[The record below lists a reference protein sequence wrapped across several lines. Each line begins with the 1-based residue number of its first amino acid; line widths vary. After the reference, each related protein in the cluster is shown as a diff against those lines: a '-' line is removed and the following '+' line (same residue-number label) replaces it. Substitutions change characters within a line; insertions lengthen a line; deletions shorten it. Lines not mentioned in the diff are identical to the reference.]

1 MEGEAIS
8 VESLLESVQG
18 IKVKFCAMDE
28 SLLNAL
34 ALLKASKETPSR
46 DEITQPNEEA
56 HASTPSKSIFSSS
69 SAPQRRKDEVVSL
82 AHVFFHFLYLKV
94 LPYLLS

>member
-1 MEGEAIS
+1 VEKMEGEAIS

-18 IKVKFCAMDE
+18 IKAKCCAVDE

-46 DEITQPNEEA
+46 DETPKPNEEA
-56 HASTPSKSIFSSS
+56 HASTPSKRIFSSS

-82 AHVFFHFLYLKV
+82 PTYSFT
-94 LPYLLS
+94 SST